1 MGCSRRAF
9 LERHSAALRPDHNRE
24 FVALFGLRGGALD
37 REAVC
42 LQGPLQIT
50 NSLDYVKTGNV
61 MPPPRSGE
69 HRTRLQSL

>member
-1 MGCSRRAF
+1 MRCSRRAF
-9 LERHSAALRPDHNRE
+9 FERHSAALRPDHNHE
-24 FVALFGLRGGALD
+24 FIALFGLRGGALD

-61 MPPPRSGE
+61 IPTPAFR
-69 HRTRLQSL
+69 